1 MIFGIFFAILVLL
14 IFTGVPIAYS
24 LGLSSVFLIVSHL
37 DAPIVLAAQDMFAAV
52 DSFEFLAIPFFMLA
66 GAFMS
71 HGGVT
76 KRLINFAQSLVGP
89 YRGGLAQVVAIS
101 GIFFGAIS
109 GSAAAVTAAIGA
121 IMIDVMEKKGYDK
134 TFTAAVVA
142 AGGMVGI
149 VIPPSITLVVY
160 GVIAGVSIGDL
171 FLGGFGPGI
180 VYGLSMLVLSYFICR
195 KNGWGGEGRFSI
207 KEVGRTFLGSFWALL
222 MPVIILGG
230 IYGGIFTPTEA
241 AAVSAVYA
249 LVIGFFVYKEL
260 SFKDLPKIV
269 SEAIYGTVVIMF
281 IVAAAKIFGYVLTS
295 AEIPHK
301 IGTWIA
307 AVAPNKYVFLVYVN
321 VVLLL
326 LGTLVNP
333 SAAVVILTPIL
344 LPVALEFGIDP
355 VFFGVLMVCNLAIG
369 NITPPVGLDLF
380 VVSAVTK
387 ISIDKIAKAIMP
399 YIVMLVAEVFLFGFF
414 PDIIMFLPNLFKG

>member
-1 MIFGIFFAILVLL
+1 MIYAVFFGILLGL
-14 IFTGVPIAYS
+14 IFLGVPIAYS
-24 LGLSSVFLIVSHL
+24 LGLSTLFLL
-37 DAPIVLAAQDMFAAV
+37 LAELELPLVLIAQNMFSATN
-52 DSFEFLAIPFFMLA
+52 SYEFLAIPFFMLA

-76 KRLINFAQSLVGP
+76 KNLINFSQSLVGH
-89 YRGGLAQVVAIS
+89 YRGGLAQVVAVS

-121 IMIDVMEKKGYDK
+121 IMIDEMERKGYSRP
-134 TFTAAVVA
+134 FTAAVVA

-171 FLGGFGPGI
+171 FLGGFGPGLF
-180 VYGLSMLVLSYFICR
+180 YGGSMLILSYFICR
-195 KNGWGGEGRFSI
+195 KHGWGGEGTFSW
-207 KEVGRTFLGSFWALL
+207 KNVGKSFLGSFWALL

-241 AAVSAVYA
+241 AAVASVYA
-249 LVIGFFVYKEL
+249 LIIGMFVYKEL
-260 SFKDLPKIV
+260 KVRDLPKIV
-269 SEAIYGTVVIMF
+269 ASAIYGTVVIMF
-281 IVAAAKIFGYVLTS
+281 IVAAAKVFGYAITS
-295 AEIPHK
+295 AEIPHR
-301 IGTWIA
+301 IGLWITS
-307 AVAPNKYVFLVYVN
+307 VAPNKYVFLMVVN
-321 VVLLL
+321 VILLM
-326 LGTLVNP
+326 LGTMVNP

-355 VFFGVLMVCNLAIG
+355 VFFGVLMICNLAIG

-387 ISIDKIAKAIMP
+387 LSIDKIAKAIYP
-399 YIVMLVAEVFLFGFF
+399 YILVLIMQVFLFTFF
-414 PDIIMFLPNLFKG
+414 PKIITFLPDLFR

>member
-1 MIFGIFFAILVLL
+1 MVFYIFFVILLGL
-14 IFTGVPIAYS
+14 IFLGVPIAYA
-24 LGLSSVFLIVSHL
+24 LGTSSMFLIIAHL
-37 DAPIVLAAQDMFAAV
+37 DMPLVLIAQNMFSAV
-52 DSFEFLAIPFFMLA
+52 NSYEFLAVPFFMLA
-66 GAFMS
+66 GSFMS

-76 KRLINFAQSLVGP
+76 KRLINFASAIVGP
-89 YRGGLAQVVAIS
+89 YRGGLAQVVAVS

-121 IMIDVMEKKGYDK
+121 VMIDSMEKKGYSRP
-134 TFTAAVVA
+134 FTAAVIA

-149 VIPPSITLVVY
+149 IIPPSITLVVY

-171 FLGGFGPGI
+171 FLGGFGPGL

-195 KNGWGGEGRFSI
+195 KNGWGGEGTFSF
-207 KEVGRTFLGSFWALL
+207 KEVGRSFLSSIWALL

-241 AAVSAVYA
+241 AAVASVYA
-249 LVIGFFVYKEL
+249 LIIGFFVYGEL
-260 SFKDLPKIV
+260 KIRDLPKIIA
-269 SEAIYGTVVIMF
+269 SAIYGTVVIMF
-281 IVAAAKIFGYVLTS
+281 IVAAAKVFGYVLTS

-301 IGTWIA
+301 LGAWIIT
-307 AVAPNKYVFLVYVN
+307 VAPNKYVFLIIVN
-321 VVLLL
+321 VILLM

-344 LPVALEFGIDP
+344 LPVALSFSIDP
-355 VFFGVLMVCNLAIG
+355 VFFGVLMICNLAIG

-387 ISIDKIAKAIMP
+387 LSIDKIAKAIYP
-399 YIVMLVAEVFLFGFF
+399 YILVLVVEVFVFAFV
-414 PDIIMFLPNLFKG
+414 PQIIMFLPNLFR

>member
-1 MIFGIFFAILVLL
+1 
-14 IFTGVPIAYS
+14 
-24 LGLSSVFLIVSHL
+24 
-37 DAPIVLAAQDMFAAV
+37 
-52 DSFEFLAIPFFMLA
+52 
-66 GAFMS
+66 
-71 HGGVT
+71 
-76 KRLINFAQSLVGP
+76 
-89 YRGGLAQVVAIS
+89 
-101 GIFFGAIS
+101 
-109 GSAAAVTAAIGA
+109 
-121 IMIDVMEKKGYDK
+121 MIDSMEKKGYSRP
-134 TFTAAVVA
+134 FTAAVIA

-195 KNGWGGEGRFSI
+195 KNGWGGEGTFSL
-207 KEVGRTFLGSFWALL
+207 KEIGRSFLSSIWALL

-241 AAVSAVYA
+241 AAVASVYA
-249 LVIGFFVYKEL
+249 LVIGFFVYGEL
-260 SFKDLPKIV
+260 KIRDLPKIIA
-269 SEAIYGTVVIMF
+269 SAIYGTVVIMF
-281 IVAAAKIFGYVLTS
+281 IVAAAKVFGYVLTS

-301 IGTWIA
+301 LGAWIIT
-307 AVAPNKYVFLVYVN
+307 VAPNKYIFLVIVN
-321 VVLLL
+321 VILLM

-344 LPVALEFGIDP
+344 LPVALSFGIDP
-355 VFFGVLMVCNLAIG
+355 VFFGVLMICNLAIG

-387 ISIDKIAKAIMP
+387 LSIDKIAKAIYP
-399 YIVMLVAEVFLFGFF
+399 YILVLVVEVFIFAFV
-414 PDIIMFLPNLFKG
+414 PQIIMFLPNLFR

>member
-1 MIFGIFFAILVLL
+1 MTYFIFFGILL
-14 IFTGVPIAYS
+14 GFIFLGVPIAYA
-24 LGLSSVFLIVSHL
+24 LGLSTVYLLIAELEVPL
-37 DAPIVLAAQDMFAAV
+37 VLIAQNMFSATN
-52 DSFEFLAIPFFMLA
+52 SYEFLAIPFFMLA

-76 KRLINFAQSLVGP
+76 KNLINFSQSLVGH
-89 YRGGLAQVVAIS
+89 YRGGLAQVVAVS

-121 IMIDVMEKKGYDK
+121 IMIDVMEKKGYSRP
-134 TFTAAVVA
+134 FTAAVVA

-171 FLGGFGPGI
+171 FLGGFGPG
-180 VYGLSMLVLSYFICR
+180 VMYGLSMLALSYFICR
-195 KNGWGGEGRFSI
+195 KNGWGGEGSFSW
-207 KEVGRTFLGSFWALL
+207 KNVGKSFVGSFWALL

-241 AAVSAVYA
+241 AAVASIYA
-249 LVIGFFVYKEL
+249 LFVGFFIYKEL
-260 SFKDLPKIV
+260 KIKDLPKIV
-269 SEAIYGTVVIMF
+269 AQAIYGTVVIMF
-281 IVAAAKIFGYVLTS
+281 IVAAAKVFGYAITS
-295 AEIPHK
+295 AQIPHK
-301 IGTWIA
+301 LGMFITT
-307 AVAPNKYVFLVYVN
+307 VAPNKYVFLIFVN
-321 VVLLL
+321 VILLM

-344 LPVALEFGIDP
+344 YPVAMEFGIDP
-355 VFFGVLMVCNLAIG
+355 VFFGVLMICNLAIG

-387 ISIDKIAKAIMP
+387 LSIDKIAKAIYP
-399 YIVMLVAEVFLFGFF
+399 YIGILVMQVFVFTFF
-414 PDIIMFLPNLFKG
+414 PQIITFLPNLFK

>member
-1 MIFGIFFAILVLL
+1 MPLVL
-14 IFTGVPIAYS
+14 IA
-24 LGLSSVFLIVSHL
+24 
-37 DAPIVLAAQDMFAAV
+37 QNMFSATN
-52 DSFEFLAIPFFMLA
+52 SYEFLAIPFFMLA

-76 KRLINFAQSLVGP
+76 KNLINFSQSLVGH
-89 YRGGLAQVVAIS
+89 YRGGLAQVVAVS

-121 IMIDVMEKKGYDK
+121 IMIDVMEKKGYSRP
-134 TFTAAVVA
+134 FTAAVVA

-171 FLGGFGPGI
+171 FLGGFGPG
-180 VYGLSMLVLSYFICR
+180 VMYGLSMLVLSYFICR
-195 KNGWGGEGRFSI
+195 KNGWGGEGSFSW
-207 KEVGRTFLGSFWALL
+207 KNVGKSFVGSFWALL

-241 AAVSAVYA
+241 AAVASIYA
-249 LVIGFFVYKEL
+249 LFVGFFIYKEL
-260 SFKDLPKIV
+260 KIKDLPKIV
-269 SEAIYGTVVIMF
+269 AQAIYGTVVIMF
-281 IVAAAKIFGYVLTS
+281 IVAAAKVFGYAITS
-295 AEIPHK
+295 AQIPHK
-301 IGTWIA
+301 LGVFITT
-307 AVAPNKYVFLVYVN
+307 VAPNKYVFLIFVN
-321 VVLLL
+321 VILLM

-344 LPVALEFGIDP
+344 YPVAMEFGIDP
-355 VFFGVLMVCNLAIG
+355 VFFGVLMICNLAIG

-387 ISIDKIAKAIMP
+387 LSIDKIAKAIYP
-399 YIVMLVAEVFLFGFF
+399 YIGILVIQVFVFTFF
-414 PDIIMFLPNLFKG
+414 PQIITFLPNLFK

>member
-1 MIFGIFFAILVLL
+1 MTYFIFFGILL
-14 IFTGVPIAYS
+14 SFIFIGVPIAYA
-24 LGLSSVFLIVSHL
+24 LGLSTVYLLITELEVPL
-37 DAPIVLAAQDMFAAV
+37 VLIAQNMFSATN
-52 DSFEFLAIPFFMLA
+52 SYEFLAIPFFMLA

-76 KRLINFAQSLVGP
+76 KNLINFSQSLVGH
-89 YRGGLAQVVAIS
+89 YRGGLAQVVAVS

-121 IMIDVMEKKGYDK
+121 IMIDVMEKKGYSRP
-134 TFTAAVVA
+134 FTAAVVA

-171 FLGGFGPGI
+171 FLGGFGPG
-180 VYGLSMLVLSYFICR
+180 VMYGLSMLVLSYFICR
-195 KNGWGGEGRFSI
+195 KHGWGGEGSFSWKNI
-207 KEVGRTFLGSFWALL
+207 GKSFIGSFWALL

-241 AAVSAVYA
+241 AAVASIYA
-249 LVIGFFVYKEL
+249 LFVGFFIYREL
-260 SFKDLPKIV
+260 KIKDLPKIV
-269 SEAIYGTVVIMF
+269 AQAIYGTVVIMF
-281 IVAAAKIFGYVLTS
+281 IVAAAKVFGYAITS
-295 AEIPHK
+295 AQIPHK
-301 IGTWIA
+301 LGMWITT
-307 AVAPNKYVFLVYVN
+307 VAPNKYVFLIFVN
-321 VVLLL
+321 IILLM

-344 LPVALEFGIDP
+344 YPVAMEFGIDP
-355 VFFGVLMVCNLAIG
+355 VFFGVLMICNLAIG

-387 ISIDKIAKAIMP
+387 LSIDKIAKAIYP
-399 YIVMLVAEVFLFGFF
+399 YIIILVMQVFVFTFF
-414 PDIIMFLPNLFKG
+414 PQIITFLPNLFK

>member
-1 MIFGIFFAILVLL
+1 MA
-14 IFTGVPIAYS
+14 
-24 LGLSSVFLIVSHL
+24 
-37 DAPIVLAAQDMFAAV
+37 
-52 DSFEFLAIPFFMLA
+52 
-66 GAFMS
+66 
-71 HGGVT
+71 
-76 KRLINFAQSLVGP
+76 
-89 YRGGLAQVVAIS
+89 
-101 GIFFGAIS
+101 
-109 GSAAAVTAAIGA
+109 
-121 IMIDVMEKKGYDK
+121 KKGYSK

-180 VYGLSMLVLSYFICR
+180 VYGISMLILSYFICR
-195 KNGWGGEGRFSI
+195 KNGWGGEGTFSW
-207 KEVGRTFLGSFWALL
+207 KNVARSFAGSIWALL

-241 AAVSAVYA
+241 AAVASIYA
-249 LVIGFFVYKEL
+249 MLVGFFVYKEL
-260 SFKDLPKIV
+260 KVKDLPKIV
-269 SEAIYGTVVIMF
+269 AQAIYGTVVIMF
-281 IVAAAKIFGYVLTS
+281 IVAAAKVFGYAITS

-301 IGTWIA
+301 LGLWITSI
-307 AVAPNKYVFLVYVN
+307 APNKYVFLVVVN
-321 VVLLL
+321 VILLM

-344 LPVALEFGIDP
+344 LPTALSFGINP
-355 VFFGVLMVCNLAIG
+355 VFFGVLMICNLAIG

-387 ISIDKIAKAIMP
+387 LSIDKIARAILP
-399 YIVMLVAEVFLFGFF
+399 YILILVIEVFVFTFV
-414 PDIIMFLPNLFKG
+414 PQIIMFLPNLLN